1 MGPFETAQMKNIQL
15 EDEEAG
21 FGMNLTAH
29 KQSGQQPM
37 GVRWIPGISVTD
49 KKMEYLWQVSGR
61 PLFLTGGWQAVV
73 GMYNEAAEDEFIDD
87 VAHLPR

>member
-37 GVRWIPGISVTD
+37 GVRWIRGTLVMD
-49 KKMEYLWQVSGR
+49 KKIQALRRVS
-61 PLFLTGGWQAVV
+61 AVC
-73 GMYNEAAEDEFIDD
+73 GTYNKAAEDEFVDK
-87 VAHLPR
+87 VAHLSRK